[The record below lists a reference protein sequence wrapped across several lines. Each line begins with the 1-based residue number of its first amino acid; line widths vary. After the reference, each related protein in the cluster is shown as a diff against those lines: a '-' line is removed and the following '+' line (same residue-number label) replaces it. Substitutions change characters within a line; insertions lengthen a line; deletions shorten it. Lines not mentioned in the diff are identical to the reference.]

1 MGPRPMG
8 SGAMAGNGAHA
19 GGGGGG
25 GGNLAF
31 GFDGF
36 AGAQSG
42 ACRRWSGRLDKLLHF
57 LPCYRAST
65 ESAGAL
71 WIGALAIVDDPAVV

>member
-19 GGGGGG
+19 GGAGGGG
-25 GGNLAF
+25 GILAF

-36 AGAQSG
+36 AGVQPVPDSSG
-42 ACRRWSGRLDKLLHF
+42 QGVRTTDVLLPPAPPAIEPPRS
-57 LPCYRAST
+57 L
-65 ESAGAL
+65 EAL
-71 WIGALAIVDDPAVV
+71 FRGGDI